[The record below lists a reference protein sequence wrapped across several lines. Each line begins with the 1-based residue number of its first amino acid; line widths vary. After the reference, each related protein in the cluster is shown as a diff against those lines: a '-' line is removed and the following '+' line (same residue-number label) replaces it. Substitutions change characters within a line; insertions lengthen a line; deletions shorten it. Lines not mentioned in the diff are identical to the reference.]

1 MESIMQTEKRCYISG
16 RTDCLERHHVFG
28 GPNRKLSERY
38 GLWVWLNHEYHNEPP
53 NGVHFNRVARLM
65 LQAEGQRAFE
75 ARYPDLDFMAIFGRN
90 YKEVTCSESH

>member
-1 MESIMQTEKRCYISG
+1 MQTEKRCYISG

-28 GPNRKLSERY
+28 GPNRKLSEKY

-65 LQAEGQRAFE
+65 LQAEGQRAKMHAVRWLVVLIVGE
-75 ARYPDLDFMAIFGRN
+75 PDPQTIFF
-90 YKEVTCSESH
+90 